1 LTLHRTNT
9 ELALA
14 ASVMV
19 LGLVVAVT
27 LGVRRRQPL
36 SVALAA
42 TAVLG
47 VALGVISLSR
57 TPGPLY
63 LYFAVWLAFV
73 PLSLLLAIGVALLAP
88 GAAYT
93 SRGIRQPGRP
103 ARQVLA
109 ICLVAA
115 VAAAAF
121 TVQSDLRMGPVKTI
135 ASGAGPWPL
144 ANAGS
149 AQGRAR
155 SLQDTAALTKAALSV
170 LGPED
175 RWVNFTVGTDALWP
189 YVAGMVLELDERGT
203 QSTVSPAPWQL
214 YFGHERAPGRP
225 VSVQFDLLA
234 SADAAAQSSARGK
247 VLAEVD
253 GAVLTYQ
260 RLSAD

>member
-1 LTLHRTNT
+1 
-9 ELALA
+9 
-14 ASVMV
+14 
-19 LGLVVAVT
+19 
-27 LGVRRRQPL
+27 L
-36 SVALAA
+36 SVALAG

-73 PLSLLLAIGVALLAP
+73 PLSLLLSIGVALLAP
-88 GAAYT
+88 GAAYSSGGNPQP
-93 SRGIRQPGRP
+93 SRWTRPVLAAGDSGPGRK
-103 ARQVLA
+103 ARPVLV
-109 ICLVAA
+109 ICLVGA
-115 VAAAAF
+115 VLAAAF

-170 LGPED
+170 VGPED

-189 YVAGMVLELDERGT
+189 YVAGMVLELDQRGT

-225 VSVQFDLLA
+225 VSVAFDLFA
-234 SADAAAQSSARGK
+234 SADAAAKSSARGT

-260 RLSAD
+260 RFSAD

>member
-1 LTLHRTNT
+1 
-9 ELALA
+9 
-14 ASVMV
+14 VI
-19 LGLVVAVT
+19 

-57 TPGPLY
+57 TPGPVY

-73 PLSLLLAIGVALLAP
+73 PLSLLLSIGVALLAP
-88 GAAYT
+88 PAPGSSPGSPT
-93 SRGIRQPGRP
+93 PSRRARP
-103 ARQVLA
+103 ALA
-109 ICLVAA
+109 ACVVAA
-115 VAAAAF
+115 VLAAAF

-149 AQGRAR
+149 PQGRAR
-155 SLQDTAALTKAALSV
+155 SLQDTAALTEAALSV
-170 LGPED
+170 LRPGD
-175 RWVNFTVGTDALWP
+175 RSVNFTVGTDGLWP
-189 YVAGMVLELDERGT
+189 YVAGMVLELDQHGT
-203 QSTVSPAPWQL
+203 ESTVSPAPWQL

-225 VSVQFDLLA
+225 VSVGFDLFA
-234 SADAAAQSSARGK
+234 SNDAAAQSSARGT

-260 RLSAD
+260 RVSDE